1 MKIIKNRVDIT
12 CPIKRGDGA
21 SVNTRAPHILH
32 ELCGLQTVGI
42 TKTHVIIKSLEVI
55 KTF

>member
-21 SVNTRAPHILH
+21 SVNIRAAHILH
-32 ELCGLQTVGI
+32 EICDLQ
-42 TKTHVIIKSLEVI
+42 
-55 KTF
+55 

>member
-21 SVNTRAPHILH
+21 SVNTRAAHILH
-32 ELCGLQTVGI
+32 EICDLQ
-42 TKTHVIIKSLEVI
+42 
-55 KTF
+55 